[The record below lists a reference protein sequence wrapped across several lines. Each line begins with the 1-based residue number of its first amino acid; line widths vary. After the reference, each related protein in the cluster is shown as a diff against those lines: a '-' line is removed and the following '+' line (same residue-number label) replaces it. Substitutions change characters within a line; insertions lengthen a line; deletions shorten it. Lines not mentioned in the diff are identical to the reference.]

1 MIKAFLFDLD
11 GTLIDSTGPIV
22 QGFCDASQALGLPCP
37 NRELILELI
46 GYPLDFM
53 FARLGVS
60 DDQIPVIIK
69 AYKESYAKSY
79 LAGTTLKAGCDE
91 ADCTQSCGT
100 SA

>member
-22 QGFCDASQALGLPCP
+22 QGFYDASQALGLPRP
-37 NRELILELI
+37 SRELILELI

-60 DDQIPVIIK
+60 DDQIPAINK
-69 AYKESYAKSY
+69 DYEECYAKS
-79 LAGTTLKAGCDE
+79 D
-91 ADCTQSCGT
+91 
-100 SA
+100 

>member
-37 NRELILELI
+37 SRELILELI

-53 FARLGVS
+53 FARLGS
-60 DDQIPVIIK
+60 
-69 AYKESYAKSY
+69 SS
-79 LAGTTLKAGCDE
+79 
-91 ADCTQSCGT
+91 
-100 SA
+100 SAPRLS